1 MSRAHW
7 GPAWGPSLC
16 PRFDYVLVCEKS
28 VSPCSC
34 VLILCVHPH
43 THVCVCTALGCG
55 ALQTDPHIHIEPW
68 VHPGWG
74 CLTRHLTVISWGI
87 APGPSGG
94 SAMML
99 VNGHVVTGQ
108 SRTDGIG
115 LQSRIAPFPK
125 PAPNQ
130 APITYPPFGD

>member
-74 CLTRHLTVISWGI
+74 CLTHHLTVVSWGI

-94 SAMML
+94 SATML